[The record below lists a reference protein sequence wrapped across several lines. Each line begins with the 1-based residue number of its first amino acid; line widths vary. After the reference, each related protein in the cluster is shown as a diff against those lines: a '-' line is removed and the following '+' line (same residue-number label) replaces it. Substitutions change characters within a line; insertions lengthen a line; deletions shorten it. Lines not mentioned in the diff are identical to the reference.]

1 VLRTHRLL
9 ATVTLAAGLA
19 ASPAFAAESIPKATP
34 AGAGASAD
42 SAALHRLFED
52 YFERQMQLNPLI
64 ATFIGD
70 HRYDDKLTNNI
81 SPEEIKIALE
91 VDRKAL
97 AEAQKLAARP
107 LPDADRLSV
116 EIFMYNLRGNLEGEQ
131 YPGELIPV
139 SQFQSLPTL
148 MPVLGSG
155 TSAQPFATAA
165 DYDHFLARMRDY
177 IVWSDQAIV
186 NMRKGMA
193 QHVTYPRVLMEKV
206 LPQLKDI
213 IAADPQASLFYG
225 PLKNFPD
232 AVGAA
237 DRTRLQKAYSDAIT
251 KEINPAY
258 QRLHDFVRD
267 EYLKGART
275 QVGWSSLPNGGAWYA
290 YQARLATTTELT
302 PDAIHELGLKEV
314 ARIRG
319 EMEQVKQQVGFKGDL
334 AAFFKFMQDD
344 PRFYYTDGDALI
356 QGFRDLKKNI
366 DAKLP
371 QLFKDFPKA
380 DYEVRAVE
388 PFRAQSSAGGFYQPP
403 SADGSRPGIFYVNTY
418 NLKAQPKF
426 GMETLSLHEAAP
438 GHHFQIAIQQELTE
452 LPRFRRFGNGYVAYD
467 EGWALY
473 SESIGKELGM
483 FTDPY
488 QYYGRLAD
496 EMLRA
501 MRLVVDT
508 GLHTRNWT
516 REQSIKY
523 MLSNSSMAPSDAE
536 AEVERY
542 IAIPGQALGYKI
554 GQLRIRELRNKAQA
568 ALGSRFDVRE
578 FHSVVLRDGS
588 LPLGVLEA
596 KIDRWIKSKS

>member
-1 VLRTHRLL
+1 MLRNYFVL
-9 ATVTLAAGLA
+9 ATAGLA
-19 ASPAFAAESIPKATP
+19 FGLTSVTCF
-34 AGAGASAD
+34 GASAD
-42 SAALHRLFED
+42 SEALHRLFDD
-52 YFERQMQLNPLI
+52 YFERQLQLNPLL

-70 HRYDDKLTNNI
+70 HRYDDQLTNNI
-81 SPEEIKIALE
+81 SPEFIATALA

-97 AEAQKLAARP
+97 EEAQKLAAKP

-116 EIFMYNLRGNLEGEQ
+116 EIFMYDLNTSIAGAKF
-131 YPGELIPV
+131 PGELVPIN
-139 SQFQSLPTL
+139 QFQSLPTL

-155 TSAQPFATAA
+155 SSAQPFATAA
-165 DYDHFLARMRDY
+165 DYDRFLGRMRGY
-177 IVWSDQAIV
+177 IVWSDQAII
-186 NMRKGMA
+186 NMRKGLA
-193 QHVTYPRVLMEKV
+193 EHLTYPRVLMEKV
-206 LPQLKDI
+206 LPQLQGLI
-213 IAADPQASLFYG
+213 VADPEASLFYT
-225 PLKNFPD
+225 PLKKFPD
-232 AVGAA
+232 AVSAA
-237 DRTRLQKAYSDAIT
+237 DRTRLQAAYRAAIT

-258 QRLHDFVRD
+258 QRLHDFIRD

-275 QVGWSSLPNGGAWYA
+275 QVGWSNVPNGREWYA
-290 YQARLATTTELT
+290 YQAELATTTNLA

-334 AAFFKFMQDD
+334 TAFFKFLQDD
-344 PRFYYTDGDALI
+344 PRFYYDNGAALI
-356 QGFRDLKKNI
+356 QGFSDLKKKI
-366 DAKLP
+366 DAQLP
-371 QLFKDFPKA
+371 KLFKDFPKA
-380 DYEVRAVE
+380 GYEVRAVE
-388 PFRAQSSAGGFYQPP
+388 AFRAQSSAGGFYQPP

-438 GHHFQIAIQQELTE
+438 GHHFQVAIQQELEE

-473 SESIGKELGM
+473 AESIGKELGM

-488 QYYGRLAD
+488 QYYGRLSD

-523 MLSNSSMAPSDAE
+523 MLDNSSMAASDAE

-596 KIDRWIKSKS
+596 KIDRWIASKKSG